1 MCGCFQDVFHERV
14 KVYQNWQHAQMMLNK
29 KREQKAKLELSG
41 KPDRGNT
48 AGVEV
53 VEVKGSVMNSLSFV
67 IVCRSVHHSLGIHFF
82 S

>member
-1 MCGCFQDVFHERV
+1 
-14 KVYQNWQHAQMMLNK
+14 MLNK

-53 VEVKGSVMNSLSFV
+53 IEVCTVYSLMTNDLINVLLFIPMCHRLVTILICLYSGK
-67 IVCRSVHHSLGIHFF
+67 RK
-82 S
+82 